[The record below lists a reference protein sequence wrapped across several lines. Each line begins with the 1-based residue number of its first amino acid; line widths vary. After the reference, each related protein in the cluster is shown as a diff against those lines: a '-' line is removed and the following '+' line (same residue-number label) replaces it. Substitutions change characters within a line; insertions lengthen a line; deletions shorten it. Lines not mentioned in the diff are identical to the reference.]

1 LVQVISK
8 KQEAMYLYIP
18 NEGSFK
24 EAFSCIDKIINH
36 NIVTEKL
43 LRSSLFYRELIS
55 FININCQSSDFGLMK
70 KLYEYGIY
78 SRLAQLLDE
87 TERDLK
93 RSETSFLDAVLTY
106 EKRLELLF
114 TLTLISKMNFK
125 VSSSLNKATGYT
137 YIALTYYTGFLP
149 KFTHAKRSFRILNR
163 LDSYSSDNDP
173 QIQKDAEDKFMKESL
188 HNYDQLQA
196 TFTTPEG

>member
-1 LVQVISK
+1 
-8 KQEAMYLYIP
+8 MYLYIP

-43 LRSSLFYRELIS
+43 LRSTLFYRELIS

>member
-1 LVQVISK
+1 
-8 KQEAMYLYIP
+8 MYLYIP

-196 TFTTPEG
+196 TITTPEG

>member
-1 LVQVISK
+1 
-8 KQEAMYLYIP
+8 MYLYIP
-18 NEGSFK
+18 NEAPFK

>member
-1 LVQVISK
+1 MNLF
-8 KQEAMYLYIP
+8 IP
-18 NEGSFK
+18 NDEFPK
-24 EAFSCIDKIINH
+24 EALNCIDKIINH
-36 NIVTEKL
+36 NLITEKL
-43 LRSSLFYRELIS
+43 LSSTLFHRELIS

-87 TERDLK
+87 TEKDLN
-93 RSETSFLDAVLTY
+93 RSEKSFLDSVLTY

-114 TLTLISKMNFK
+114 TLISISKMNFK
-125 VSSSLNKATGYT
+125 VSPSLNKATGYT
-137 YIALTYYTGFLP
+137 YIALTYYRGFLP
-149 KFTHAKRSFRILNR
+149 KFAHAKRSFRILNR

-173 QIQKDAEDKFMKESL
+173 QIWKDAEYKFMKESL

>member
-1 LVQVISK
+1 
-8 KQEAMYLYIP
+8 MNLYIP

>member
-1 LVQVISK
+1 
-8 KQEAMYLYIP
+8 MYLYIP

-163 LDSYSSDNDP
+163 LDSYSSVNDP
-173 QIQKDAEDKFMKESL
+173 QIQKAAED
-188 HNYDQLQA
+188 
-196 TFTTPEG
+196 

>member
-1 LVQVISK
+1 
-8 KQEAMYLYIP
+8 MYLYIP

>member
-1 LVQVISK
+1 
-8 KQEAMYLYIP
+8 MYLYIP
-18 NEGSFK
+18 NERSFK